1 MRRISPVGGGGGND
15 VVILRNIPKPTF
27 QMNRTK
33 NSPIATQTIVPNT
46 VVPAT

>member
-15 VVILRNIPKPTF
+15 VVILRSIPKPIF
-27 QMNRTK
+27 QMYRTN

-46 VVPAT
+46 VVPTT

>member
-15 VVILRNIPKPTF
+15 VVMLRSMPNPVF

-46 VVPAT
+46 VVAS